1 MHEPHLHGQHI
12 VQAEGADAEL
22 VLAAWDQWSDGF
34 AVFRNISQDFANSQ
48 FIVSH
53 SFARF
58 LFFFFLQ
65 LDFRKVSEVRKSW
78 FFASF
83 SNGQFAVD
91 SANLNVRNMVDVPG
105 GPGHRACWKGNSYA
119 GYDTVTAAKCSGS
132 SFLCP

>member
-58 LFFFFLQ
+58 LFFFFCNLIFAR
-65 LDFRKVSEVRKSW
+65 FRKCGNHG
-78 FFASF
+78 F
-83 SNGQFAVD
+83 SRVLA
-91 SANLNVRNMVDVPG
+91 M
-105 GPGHRACWKGNSYA
+105 
-119 GYDTVTAAKCSGS
+119 GS
-132 SFLCP
+132 SLLIRRT